1 MAGQPSTP
9 TALQATSQ
17 PEPQNG
23 EAQQALKAW
32 WMGFKRKGKRD
43 PPPAA
48 PIVESPAHIFGVDL
62 QSSIKYAN
70 VAISLTNEKGESF
83 IYGYVPI
90 VVAKCGVFLKEK
102 ATDVEGI
109 FRIAGNNRRIR
120 ELQDIFDSP
129 DRYGKGLD
137 WTGYTV
143 HDAANILRRYINHLP
158 QPIIPLNFY
167 ERFRNPLRSHQRQAV
182 GDMEVQGQDIGE
194 FDHDRAIT
202 TYQQLITELPPLNR
216 QLLLYILD
224 LLSVFASKADVNL
237 MPSANLSAIFQP
249 GLLSHPSHDMS
260 PSEYRLSQDVLIFL
274 IDNQDSFLI
283 GMRGT
288 AADEDTVR
296 DVQNGAKAQQTQQ
309 PSTPTSFA
317 AVQANLGRSASNA
330 SAGADSLRKFGGIRR
345 NVSVSSKNSKK
356 SSNVPS
362 PITPSSGSAFASNNT
377 GSGVYRSNTVPS
389 KKSPAIPSPRYNK
402 ALDSPTSPSVAV
414 ISSNQPLYAVH
425 TPSPGSKLAP
435 AVSNERKESASS
447 SITPTAENPMGLSPS
462 LNSTIGNSTIG
473 DQSIDRLLPSESK
486 DLRVPTP
493 AEENQQPINTPSKA
507 RGVAG
512 LLNLSPS
519 EAERKESRQPNKLKK
534 KRIPSSTTPSAHSS
548 TNSLHQ
554 APESVYSTPMPT
566 PGYGQV
572 LTDPMAAAAP
582 ALYNTA
588 ATPQSETGPRFGDAA
603 QDSHIS
609 SSELGSKLRPE
620 KSPAP
625 SLHSKSSVTDHSDP
639 DPNEAAA
646 GKSAKKSR
654 WRFSSAKKNGQSAPL
669 AGSAPSQIG
678 SNAIAEKSTSSV
690 GSWRQASKSFT
701 NDTQQTTAEF
711 SVAGPSTTSVQQQSS
726 NESSQKEKGVQEP
739 VEKKGPLGWI
749 KAKVAQAK
757 EERKERESEKERT
770 KSPPRNDA
778 DRTESKNSLLAKAQE
793 PVFRGRSMEVNRVEK
808 VSSEAE
814 ATPSVP
820 NVNPPP

>member
-1 MAGQPSTP
+1 MR
-9 TALQATSQ
+9 LQTVVVICR
-17 PEPQNG
+17 
-23 EAQQALKAW
+23 LY
-32 WMGFKRKGKRD
+32 
-43 PPPAA
+43 
-48 PIVESPAHIFGVDL
+48 SPHL
-62 QSSIKYAN
+62 
-70 VAISLTNEKGESF
+70 
-83 IYGYVPI
+83 
-90 VVAKCGVFLKEK
+90 

-120 ELQDIFDSP
+120 ELQEIFDSP

-167 ERFRNPLRSHQRQAV
+167 ERFRDPLRSHQRQAV
-182 GDMEVQGQDIGE
+182 GDMEVQVQDIGE

-260 PSEYRLSQDVLIFL
+260 PSEYRLSQDVLTFL

-296 DVQNGAKAQQTQQ
+296 DVQNGARAQQTQQ
-309 PSTPTSFA
+309 PSTPTNFA
-317 AVQANLGRSASNA
+317 TVQANLGRSASNA

-356 SSNVPS
+356 SSTVPS
-362 PITPSSGSAFASNNT
+362 PITPSSGTAFASNST

-389 KKSPAIPSPRYNK
+389 KKSPAIPSSRYSK
-402 ALDSPTSPSVAV
+402 GTDSPTSPSVAAL
-414 ISSNQPLYAVH
+414 SSNQPMYALH
-425 TPSPGSKLAP
+425 APSTGSKLAP
-435 AVSNERKESASS
+435 AVSEERKGSAAS

-462 LNSTIGNSTIG
+462 LNSTIG
-473 DQSIDRLLPSESK
+473 DQSHDRLLPSESK
-486 DLRVPTP
+486 DTRIATP
-493 AEENQQPINTPSKA
+493 AEENQQPTNTPSKA

-519 EAERKESRQPNKLKK
+519 EAERKETRQPNKLKK

-572 LTDPMAAAAP
+572 LTDPMAVAAP
-582 ALYNTA
+582 VLYNTA
-588 ATPQSETGPRFGDAA
+588 ATPQSETSPQYGDAA
-603 QDSHIS
+603 QDSHINS
-609 SSELGSKLRPE
+609 PEHGSRLRPE

-625 SLHSKSSVTDHSDP
+625 SVHSKSSVTDQSDP
-639 DPNEAAA
+639 DHNEATA
-646 GKSAKKSR
+646 GKLAKKSR
-654 WRFSSAKKNGQSAPL
+654 WRFSSSAKKNGQSAPL
-669 AGSAPSQIG
+669 AGSTPSQIG
-678 SNAIAEKSTSSV
+678 SNAIAEQSTSSV

-701 NDTQQTTAEF
+701 SDTQQTPADV
-711 SVAGPSTTSVQQQSS
+711 SAAGPSTSSVPPQSS
-726 NESSQKEKGVQEP
+726 NDSPQKVQEA

-770 KSPPRNDA
+770 KSPPRDDA
-778 DRTESKNSLLAKAQE
+778 ERTEGKNSLLSKAQE
-793 PVFRGRSMEVNRVEK
+793 PNFRGRSMEVNRVEK
-808 VSSEAE
+808 TESEAV
-814 ATPSVP
+814 PSVP
-820 NVNPPP
+820 SVNPPP